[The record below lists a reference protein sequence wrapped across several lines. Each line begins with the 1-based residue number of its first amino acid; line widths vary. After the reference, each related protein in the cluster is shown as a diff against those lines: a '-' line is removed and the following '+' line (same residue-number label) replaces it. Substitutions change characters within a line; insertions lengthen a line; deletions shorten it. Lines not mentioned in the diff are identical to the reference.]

1 MLSLP
6 RFLRKSWPSG
16 PQISSRSRRSSSA
29 PMSQPVPP
37 RPTNKTGWYSFIV
50 PLFLLLSESAS
61 LLQPLVLRRRGG
73 RRYGDRGLGLLVVA
87 RRRRRRV
94 RGGGRRGRSAAV
106 PVTRA
111 GPVARSA
118 PVTGAVPVVRRSWRT
133 RRGHGLGRNGAA
145 RRARARPA
153 RVPGVAEGELE
164 PVLQGLPGAVDLDL
178 VRPQAHRRRQPDQAA
193 PGSPDLVDSRTPALR
208 RVVQPWGS
216 RVLVADDEGERLG
229 PLPLWLKIAA

>member
-61 LLQPLVLRRRGG
+61 LLQPLVLRRGGG
-73 RRYGDRGLGLLVVA
+73 RYGHRGLSLLVVA

-94 RGGGRRGRSAAV
+94 RGGGRRGRYAAV

-118 PVTGAVPVVRRSWRT
+118 PVAGAAPLVRRSWRIG
-133 RRGHGLGRNGAA
+133 RGHGLGRNGAA

-153 RVPGVAEGELE
+153 RVPGIAEGQLE
-164 PVLQGLPGAVDLDL
+164 PVLQDLPG
-178 VRPQAHRRRQPDQAA
+178 
-193 PGSPDLVDSRTPALR
+193 T
-208 RVVQPWGS
+208 
-216 RVLVADDEGERLG
+216 
-229 PLPLWLKIAA
+229 